1 MVKNKYKNPTNEEE
15 FTTQDLNLCAVL
27 ISRGFNLNNLIKDS
41 TGKATFNFNNS
52 ESLQNTIHQYW
63 NNELLVNPQ
72 DLFNALKFL
81 KNRIYSNY

>member
-1 MVKNKYKNPTNEEE
+1 MTIKQEVFE
-15 FTTQDLNLCAVL
+15 TQDLNLSATL
-27 ISRGFNLNNLIKDS
+27 IVQGYKLENVHKGLD
-41 TGKATFNFNNS
+41 GKATFKFTSNPN
-52 ESLQNTIHQYW
+52 LQLAIQKYW

>member
-1 MVKNKYKNPTNEEE
+1 MIIESKL
-15 FTTQDLNLCAVL
+15 FQTQDLNLTAVL
-27 ISRGFNLNNLIKDS
+27 IVESFRLEDIEKNKE
-41 TGKATFNFNNS
+41 GKATFIFHNS
-52 ESLQNTIHQYW
+52 VSLQTKISQYW

>member
-1 MVKNKYKNPTNEEE
+1 MIIESKL
-15 FTTQDLNLCAVL
+15 FQTQDLNLTAVL
-27 ISRGFNLNNLIKDS
+27 IVESFRLDDIEKNKE
-41 TGKATFNFNNS
+41 GKATFIFCNS
-52 ESLQNTIHQYW
+52 VSLQTKISQYW